1 MINNI
6 RMEENEGTKSW
17 NAVRGADQKKY
28 IESELTGEII
38 RCAMEVHSE
47 LGPGLMESS
56 YEECLCYELMQVGFR
71 VERQKGMPL
80 VYKEVK
86 MDIGYRVDLLVEG
99 KVIIELKAVDAFEDV
114 HTAQVLTY
122 LKLSKC
128 RVGLLINFKVAKL
141 KDGIKR
147 LVL

>member
-1 MINNI
+1 
-6 RMEENEGTKSW
+6 MEENKGTKSW
-17 NAVRGADQKKY
+17 NVVRGADQKKY

-56 YEECLCYELMQVGFR
+56 YEECLYYELVQAGLR
-71 VERQKGMPL
+71 VARQRGMPL